1 MLPESKSG
9 DAMMGKIIEGR
20 PLSGIVVLDFGQ
32 IYQGPYCTMM
42 MARAGADVVKIEPPR
57 GEPLRRRA
65 DPGKSTTLPVAMLN
79 SCKRAITLDLK
90 HPRGK
95 DLLRQLV
102 PLADVLL
109 ENFAPGVMDKLGV
122 GWDALSPLNPRLIYA
137 TGSGF
142 GISGPDRDN
151 LAMDFTIQAMSG
163 IMSTTGAEDGP
174 PMKSGPTLVD
184 MMGGTAL
191 YGGILT
197 ALFERVRT
205 GRGRLVEVSMQETV
219 YATMASP
226 MEYFHRTGKIPPRN
240 GNRQAGRASAPYNA
254 YPTKDGHVV
263 INVVTEEH
271 WPKLLEA
278 MGRTELIGDSRYAT
292 HERRVALNDEVD
304 EIVSAWTRTLG
315 RFEVFALASRYR
327 IPCAPV
333 RNVQEAMEDPH
344 MHERGMLEWIDHPE
358 LGRIVVPTTPL
369 RLHGTD
375 KVPTVPSPLIG
386 EHNAEIYGGWLG
398 LSAAEIDG
406 LRRDG
411 VI

>member
-1 MLPESKSG
+1 MER
-9 DAMMGKIIEGR
+9 DIIEGR

-90 HPRGK
+90 QPRGK
-95 DLLRQLV
+95 ELLRELV
-102 PLADVLL
+102 TRADVLL

-122 GWDALSPLNPRLIYA
+122 GWEVLSKINPALIYA

-163 IMSTTGAEDGP
+163 IMSTTGAADGP

-205 GRGRLVEVSMQETV
+205 GRGRLVEISMQETV

-240 GNRQAGRASAPYNA
+240 GNRQAGRSSAPYNA
-254 YPTKDGHVV
+254 YPTNDGHVV

-278 MGRTELIGDSRYAT
+278 MGRRDLIGDARYAT
-292 HERRVALNDEVD
+292 HEKRVGLNDEVD
-304 EIVSAWTRTLG
+304 EIVASWTRTLG
-315 RFEVFALASRYR
+315 RFDVFAIASRYR

-344 MHERGMLEWIDHPE
+344 MHQRAMLEWIDHPE

-369 RLHGTD
+369 RIHGTD

-406 LRRDG
+406 LRSDG

>member
-1 MLPESKSG
+1 MKREV
-9 DAMMGKIIEGR
+9 IEGR

-42 MARAGADVVKIEPPR
+42 MARAGADVIKIEPPR

-65 DPGKSTTLPVAMLN
+65 QPGKSTTLPVAMLN

-95 DLLRQLV
+95 ALLRELV
-102 PLADVLL
+102 THADVLL

-122 GWDALSPLNPRLIYA
+122 GWEELSPLNPALIYA

-163 IMSTTGAEDGP
+163 IMSTTGAADGP

-205 GRGRLVEVSMQETV
+205 GRGRLVEISMQETV

-254 YPTKDGHVV
+254 YPANDGYVV

-278 MGRTELIGDSRYAT
+278 MGRKDLIGDARYTT
-292 HERRVALNDEVD
+292 HEKRVALNDEVD
-304 EIVSAWTRTLG
+304 EIVAAWTRTLG

-333 RNVQEAMEDPH
+333 RNVQEAMEDKH

-358 LGRIVVPTTPL
+358 MGRIVVPTTPL
-369 RLHGTD
+369 RIHGTD

-386 EHNAEIYGGWLG
+386 EHNDEIYGGWLG
-398 LSAAEIDG
+398 LSATEIAG
-406 LRRDG
+406 LRTEG

>member
-1 MLPESKSG
+1 MAQ
-9 DAMMGKIIEGR
+9 DIIEGR
-20 PLSGIVVLDFGQ
+20 PLSGISVLDFGQ

-42 MARAGADVVKIEPPR
+42 MARAGADVIKIEPPR

-90 HPRGK
+90 HERGK
-95 DLLRQLV
+95 ALLRQLV
-102 PLADVLL
+102 ARADVLL

-122 GWDALSPLNPRLIYA
+122 GWGVLHAINPQLIYA

-163 IMSTTGAEDGP
+163 IMSTTGAPDGP

-197 ALFERVRT
+197 ALFERART

-226 MEYFHRTGKIPPRN
+226 MEYFHRTGEVPPRN
-240 GNRQAGRASAPYNA
+240 GNRQAGRSSAPYNA
-254 YPTKDGHVV
+254 YEAKDGYVV

-271 WPKLLEA
+271 WIKLLEA
-278 MGRTELIGDSRYAT
+278 MDRQDLIGDARYAT
-292 HERRVALNDEVD
+292 HEQRVALNDEVD
-304 EIVSAWTRTLG
+304 EIVASWTRERG
-315 RFEVFALASRYR
+315 RFDVFRIASRFR

-333 RNVQEAMEDPH
+333 RDVQEVMNDPH
-344 MHERGMLEWIDHPE
+344 MHERGMLEWIEHPE

-375 KVPTVPSPLIG
+375 RVPTVPSPLIG
-386 EHNAEIYGGWLG
+386 EHNEEIYGGWLG
-398 LSAAEIDG
+398 LSPAEIAA
-406 LRRDG
+406 LRQDG

>member
-1 MLPESKSG
+1 MDRERV
-9 DAMMGKIIEGR
+9 EGR

-65 DPGKSTTLPVAMLN
+65 ESGKSTTLPVAMLN
-79 SCKRAITLDLK
+79 SNKRAITLNLK
-90 HPRGK
+90 QERGK
-95 DLLRQLV
+95 ALLRELV
-102 PLADVLL
+102 KHGDVLL

-122 GWDALSPLNPRLIYA
+122 GWEVLHAINPRLIYA

-163 IMSTTGAEDGP
+163 IMSVTGEPDGP
-174 PMKSGPTLVD
+174 PMKAGPTLVD

-191 YGGILT
+191 YAGIVT
-197 ALFERVRT
+197 ALLERERS
-205 GRGRLVEVSMQETV
+205 GQGRLVEVAMQETV
-219 YATMASP
+219 FSALASSID
-226 MEYFHRTGKIPPRN
+226 YFMRTGEIPTRV
-240 GNRQAGRASAPYNA
+240 GNRQAGRSSAPYNA
-254 YPTKDGHVV
+254 YPAKDGHVV

-278 MGRTELIGDSRYAT
+278 MGRTELIGDAHYDT
-292 HERRVALNDEVD
+292 HEKRVALNDEVD

-315 RFEVFALASRYR
+315 RFEVFAIASRHR
-327 IPCAPV
+327 VPCAPV
-333 RNVQEAMEDPH
+333 RNVEEVMNDRH
-344 MHERGMLEWIDHPE
+344 MHGRGALEWIDHPE

-375 KVPTVPSPLIG
+375 RVPTVPSPLIG

>member
-1 MLPESKSG
+1 MTPQ
-9 DAMMGKIIEGR
+9 IIEGR

-65 DPGKSTTLPVAMLN
+65 EPGKSTTLPMAMLN

-90 HPRGK
+90 QPRGK
-95 DLLRQLV
+95 TLLRELV
-102 PLADVLL
+102 MHADVLL

-122 GWDALSPLNPRLIYA
+122 GWAALSPLNPALIYA
-137 TGSGF
+137 TGSGY

-163 IMSTTGAEDGP
+163 IMSTTGAPDGP

-205 GRGRLVEVSMQETV
+205 GRGRLVEISMQETV

-240 GNRQAGRASAPYNA
+240 GNRQAGLSSAPYNA
-254 YPTKDGHVV
+254 YPANDGYVV

-278 MGRTELIGDSRYAT
+278 MGRQDLIGDARYAT
-292 HERRVALNDEVD
+292 HEKRVALNDEVD
-304 EIVSAWTRTLG
+304 EIVAAWTRTLG

-333 RNVQEAMEDPH
+333 RDVQEAMEDKH

-369 RLHGTD
+369 RIHGTD

-386 EHNAEIYGGWLG
+386 EHNHEIYGGWLG

-406 LRRDG
+406 LRAEG